1 MSAAVMSLIL
11 MAVLGVVLL
20 SNKLPV
26 ATVAMTGA
34 LICGMLGFIK
44 YPEVF
49 SGLAGTAAVLLM
61 SMMIIG
67 GSLFHTGLAEKMS
80 NAFLKVTGTTERG
93 MIVAVMS
100 LSALMSSFCNNV
112 GVVTT
117 LYPIVMDMCKRT
129 HTSPSRL
136 LMSLGYGAA
145 VGGIITLV
153 GTSTSVI
160 TSTALEA
167 THGISFGFIDVGY
180 IGIPMTALSVLYMAT
195 LGRKIL
201 PDYDFDFDEIAEVD
215 HSQVSSRKMVLSA
228 VILVCILGTMILKP
242 KGIPLYVISS
252 VGAIILILTGCI
264 TEKQAIQSISWSTI
278 AICGGMM
285 AVSTSIMKT
294 GGGKMIADSIVQIL
308 GNNANPYVVVF
319 VFFTVVVIMTQ
330 FLSNISTAALMGP
343 LAMFV
348 ADGLHMNPF
357 AFAMMVAVGVNAAL
371 ITPVGTQSLT
381 VVWEPGHYKF
391 LDFFKVGTPI
401 LLINYFCVM
410 VLLPMLWPF

>member
-1 MSAAVMSLIL
+1 MSTAVMSLIL
-11 MAVLGVVLL
+11 MVILGVILL

-26 ATVAMTGA
+26 ATVSMAGA
-34 LICGMLGFIK
+34 LVCGMLGFIK
-44 YPEVF
+44 FPAVF

-61 SMMIIG
+61 SMMVIG
-67 GSLFHTGLAEKMS
+67 GSLFHSGLAEKMS

-93 MIVAVMS
+93 MIISIMS
-100 LSALMSSFCNNV
+100 LSALLSAFCNNV
-112 GVVTT
+112 GVVAT

-129 HTSPSRL
+129 RTSPSRL
-136 LMSLGYGAA
+136 LMPLGYGSA

-167 THGISFGFIDVGY
+167 THGMAFGFMDVGY
-180 IGIPMTALSVLYMAT
+180 IGIPMSILSILYMAT

-201 PDYDFDFDEIAEVD
+201 PNYEYDFDQIAEVD
-215 HSQVSSRKMVLSA
+215 HSEISNKKMVLSA
-228 VILVCILGTMILKP
+228 IILVCILAAMIIKP
-242 KGIPLYVISS
+242 QGLPLYVIAAA
-252 VGAIILILTGCI
+252 GAIILILTGCI
-264 TEKQAIQSISWSTI
+264 TEKQAVESISWPTI

-294 GGGKMIADSIVQIL
+294 GGGKMIADSIVHIL
-308 GNNANPYVVVF
+308 GDNANPYVVVF

-381 VVWEPGHYKF
+381 VIWEPGHYKF
-391 LDFFKVGTPI
+391 VDFIKVGMPI
-401 LLINYFCVM
+401 LLINYFCIM

>member
-1 MSAAVMSLIL
+1 MSLIL

-129 HTSPSRL
+129 HISPSRL
-136 LMSLGYGAA
+136 LMPLGYGAA

-391 LDFFKVGTPI
+391 LDFFKVGMPI

>member
-1 MSAAVMSLIL
+1 M
-11 MAVLGVVLL
+11 
-20 SNKLPV
+20 
-26 ATVAMTGA
+26 
-34 LICGMLGFIK
+34 
-44 YPEVF
+44 
-49 SGLAGTAAVLLM
+49 
-61 SMMIIG
+61 
-67 GSLFHTGLAEKMS
+67 
-80 NAFLKVTGTTERG
+80 
-93 MIVAVMS
+93 
-100 LSALMSSFCNNV
+100 
-112 GVVTT
+112 
-117 LYPIVMDMCKRT
+117 
-129 HTSPSRL
+129 
-136 LMSLGYGAA
+136 
-145 VGGIITLV
+145 
-153 GTSTSVI
+153 
-160 TSTALEA
+160 
-167 THGISFGFIDVGY
+167 
-180 IGIPMTALSVLYMAT
+180 
-195 LGRKIL
+195 
-201 PDYDFDFDEIAEVD
+201 
-215 HSQVSSRKMVLSA
+215 LSA

-371 ITPVGTQSLT
+371 ITSVGTQSLT

-391 LDFFKVGTPI
+391 LDFFKAGTPI

>member
-1 MSAAVMSLIL
+1 
-11 MAVLGVVLL
+11 
-20 SNKLPV
+20 
-26 ATVAMTGA
+26 
-34 LICGMLGFIK
+34 
-44 YPEVF
+44 
-49 SGLAGTAAVLLM
+49 
-61 SMMIIG
+61 
-67 GSLFHTGLAEKMS
+67 
-80 NAFLKVTGTTERG
+80 
-93 MIVAVMS
+93 
-100 LSALMSSFCNNV
+100 
-112 GVVTT
+112 
-117 LYPIVMDMCKRT
+117 
-129 HTSPSRL
+129 
-136 LMSLGYGAA
+136 
-145 VGGIITLV
+145 
-153 GTSTSVI
+153 
-160 TSTALEA
+160 
-167 THGISFGFIDVGY
+167 
-180 IGIPMTALSVLYMAT
+180 
-195 LGRKIL
+195 
-201 PDYDFDFDEIAEVD
+201 
-215 HSQVSSRKMVLSA
+215 MVLSA

-371 ITPVGTQSLT
+371 ITSVGTQSLT

-401 LLINYFCVM
+401 LLINYFCVR